1 MILVKRIC
9 KVKDSGRPEFWFGNE
24 RSLKPLVD
32 EPDKHP
38 SEILNGYNPT
48 KIMKRP
54 EIKYDSR
61 FHSKYLNEPPE
72 HMVFSYSDLELD
84 ATVQIVL
91 DSKESEPKYEF
102 VPDDR
107 TLYLYFNKETDKDSI
122 ENWSNKLCLDRTPLY
137 PIISCIL
144 QDLTDF
150 RNYQS

>member
-1 MILVKRIC
+1 MTQEI
-9 KVKDSGRPEFWFGNE
+9 PESWFGNE

-32 EPDKHP
+32 EPDKYP

-48 KIMKRP
+48 EIMRRP

-61 FHSKYLNEPPE
+61 FRSKYLNEPPE
-72 HMVFSYSDLELD
+72 HVVFSYSDLELD

-91 DSKESEPKYEF
+91 DSKGSRPKYEF
-102 VPDDR
+102 IPDDR
-107 TLYLYFNKETDKDSI
+107 TLHLYFNKDMSEDEIKG
-122 ENWSNKLCLDRTPLY
+122 WLNKLSLDAIPLY

-150 RNYQS
+150 RSYQS